1 MDILEKI
8 VAEKRKEVDKRKRSL
23 SIGQLEKMP
32 LFGSAT
38 ISLCDA
44 ILDDN
49 KTGIIAEFKRRS
61 PSKGIINNT
70 ADLKEVTTAYAEN
83 GASGI
88 SVLTD
93 ETFFGGT
100 LKDLEIAYTSDTP
113 LLRKDF
119 MIDEYQLVEAKAYG
133 ASVILLIAACL
144 TPGEVKNLAA
154 AAKNLGLEVLLE
166 IQNEDELNHICEDAD
181 MVGINNRNLK
191 NFDVNLDNSANL
203 VKRIPTDK
211 ITIAESGI
219 SDINTITI
227 LKEAG
232 FKGFLM
238 GEYFMK
244 QPNPSIAFA
253 EFSKLLKAT
262 YES

>member
-8 VAEKRKEVDKRKRSL
+8 IVEKRKEVDKRKRNL
-23 SIGQLEKMP
+23 SIEQLEKMP
-32 LFGSAT
+32 LFDRAT
-38 ISLCDA
+38 ISLCDS
-44 ILDDN
+44 ILDEN

-70 ADLKEVTTAYAEN
+70 ADVKEVTSAYAEN

-93 ETFFGGT
+93 EAFFGGT
-100 LKDLEIAYTSDTP
+100 LHDLEVAYKSYTP

-119 MIDEYQLVEAKAYG
+119 MIDEYQLVEAKAFG

-144 TPGEVKNLAA
+144 SAKEVKNLAT

-166 IQNEDELNHICEDAD
+166 IHNESELNHICKEAD
-181 MVGINNRNLK
+181 LVGINNRNLK
-191 NFDVNLDNSANL
+191 NFDVNVDNSVNL
-203 VKRIPTDK
+203 VKSIPDDK
-211 ITIAESGI
+211 IVIAESGI
-219 SDINTITI
+219 SDITTIEI
-227 LKEAG
+227 LKNAG
-232 FKGFLM
+232 FDGFLM